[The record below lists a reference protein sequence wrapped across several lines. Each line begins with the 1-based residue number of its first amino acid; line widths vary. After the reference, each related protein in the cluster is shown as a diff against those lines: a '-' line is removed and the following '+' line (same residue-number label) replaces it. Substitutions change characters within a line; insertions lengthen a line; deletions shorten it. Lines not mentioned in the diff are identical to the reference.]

1 MRPIAAVTFG
11 RSNSMAF
18 AALTLALVL
27 GCGLSPAEAS
37 VSFGFSAQTGEV
49 RDLAAVNSNTM
60 FAATQGGGLWKSAD
74 SGVTWNKVAGMPARY
89 VWKVAIP
96 GGATATV
103 FAATSV
109 GLFKSTDSGVTWNQ
123 LTRDYARALAVD
135 STGNTVMLGVPGAG
149 ILRSTDGGATFVD
162 VSAGLDSVDVRAIV
176 LDASGNAYAALY
188 SNLAGGGWGGVFRL
202 ASGGTTWASWN
213 AAGSGGGNALGSLY
227 VTGLAINSTALLAA
241 TSNGTGDGA
250 GRIYRNTLTGP
261 GWNNPTTPPTG
272 DLFDVE
278 AVALDRSDATGQSFV
293 AGSRAIGIYRSTDNG
308 VNWSSKSS
316 GVPNAELGGTMFAI
330 GTFAGSNAAVAA
342 PRGAGL
348 FYTANIT
355 AGSPT
360 WLPASGVAADRVL
373 SLANHAIAAPNTYY
387 IGLNGGG
394 VKKSTNAGG
403 AWASLLSG
411 LSNGGP
417 DPVLGTATAIAA
429 NPNDATSVFVAL
441 RTTGLY
447 KLNGSLTAWITDPGA
462 PSILMPQNLQ
472 FDGSGNLYYT
482 MFNSGGIYKRTSGG
496 SWGLIEPSVWPGG
509 AGAQGLF
516 QNSNGSFIATMFDE
530 LPQRSAS
537 GTAGTWSTVAVSP
550 AGPNDTGFMR
560 IAFTSITEKP
570 GSGGTILLGSTNR
583 GLYASNNG
591 GSNWFRV
598 ATSGPATMHTALS
611 AVQYGA
617 ATSPLWAADR
627 SGSVYCSTNDGG
639 TWVSAG
645 QAGAPVI
652 ALKYMNGQM
661 HALTDGAGVAK
672 IAATCP

>member
-1 MRPIAAVTFG
+1 MAAATLLLPLILGFGLPTADAAVSST
-11 RSNSMAF
+11 
-18 AALTLALVL
+18 
-27 GCGLSPAEAS
+27 
-37 VSFGFSAQTGEV
+37 FSAQTGEV
-49 RDLAAVNSNTM
+49 RDLVAMNSNTM
-60 FAATQGGGLWKSAD
+60 FAATQGGGLWKSTD
-74 SGVTWNKVAGMPARY
+74 TGVTWNKVAGMPARY
-89 VWKVAIP
+89 VWKIAIP
-96 GGATATV
+96 AAAAATV

-109 GLFKSTDSGVTWNQ
+109 GLYKSTDGGVTWNQ

-135 STGNTVMLGVPGAG
+135 STGNTVFLGVPGAG

-162 VSAGLDSVDVRAIV
+162 VSSGLDSVDVRAIV

-188 SNLAGGGWGGVFRL
+188 GNLIGGVWGGVFRL
-202 ASGGTTWASWN
+202 ASGGASWVSWN
-213 AAGSGGGNALGSLY
+213 AAGSGGTNVLGSNF

-250 GRIYRNTLTGP
+250 GRIYRNTLTGSGWSNPSTP
-261 GWNNPTTPPTG
+261 GAG

-278 AVALDRSDATGQSFV
+278 TVTLDRSDGSGQSFI

-308 VNWSSKSS
+308 VTWSARSS
-316 GVPNAELGGTMFAI
+316 GVPSELGGTVFAI
-330 GTFAGSNAAVAA
+330 GTFAGSTAAVAA

-348 FYTANIT
+348 FYTANVT
-355 AGSPT
+355 VGSPT
-360 WLPASGVAADRVL
+360 WLSASGIAADRVL
-373 SLANHAIAAPNTYY
+373 SLTNHATAAPATYY
-387 IGLNGGG
+387 MGLTGGG
-394 VKKSTNAGG
+394 VKKSVNSGG
-403 AWASLLSG
+403 AWASLLAG

-447 KLNGSLTAWITDPGA
+447 KLNGSLTAWIADSGA
-462 PSILMPQNLQ
+462 PGVLMPQNLQ

-482 MFNSGGIYKRTSGG
+482 VFNSGGVYKRTSGG
-496 SWGLIEPSVWPGG
+496 IWSLIEPSVWPGG
-509 AGAQGLF
+509 AGAQSVF

-537 GTAGTWSTVAVSP
+537 GAAGTWSTVAVSP

-570 GSGGTILLGSTNR
+570 GSGGLTLLGSTNR

-598 ATSGPATMHTALS
+598 TTSGPAAMHTALS
-611 AVQYGA
+611 AVQYGVA
-617 ATSPLWAADR
+617 ASPVWAADR
-627 SGSVYCSTNDGG
+627 SGGVYCSTNDGG
-639 TWVSAG
+639 TWISAG

-672 IAATCP
+672 ITATCP